1 MDEIALNVEP
11 RDGQGKGPARRLRQ
25 SGKIPG
31 VFYGP
36 KSAAVPLAVDK
47 KEFTSHVS
55 NLEGSH
61 LIRLQS
67 PHADLQQKVAL
78 VREVQVHPVSGSVLH
93 VDFYEVDLT
102 QRLQVTV
109 PLHFVGKA
117 VGTTEGGILQPIVR
131 EIEVECL
138 PSDIPQYIDVDV
150 SALAIHDAIHY
161 ADVQM
166 PPNVTAVYDTNEA
179 VVTVLPP
186 TVEEVKVAE
195 PVEGVVEGAAPA
207 EGAAAPKEGAAK
219 EGAAKEAAPAKE
231 GKGS

>member
-1 MDEIALNVEP
+1 MEEIALNVQT

-25 SGKIPG
+25 KGMIPG

-36 KSAAVPLAVDK
+36 KSQATSLAVDN
-47 KEFTSHVS
+47 KEFTSHVT

-61 LIRLQS
+61 LIRFQS
-67 PHADLQQKVAL
+67 SSTDLAQKVAL

-117 VGTTEGGILQPIVR
+117 AGLADGGILQPIIR

-138 PSDIPQYIDVDV
+138 PTDIPQFIEVDV
-150 SALAIHDAIHY
+150 SALSIHDAIHL
-161 ADVQM
+161 ADLKL
-166 PPNVTAVYDTNEA
+166 PENVTPVFENNEA
-179 VVTVLPP
+179 VVSVLPP
-186 TVEEVKVAE
+186 TVEEVKAAE
-195 PVEGVVEGAAPA
+195 PTEAAAEGAVPA
-207 EGAAAPKEGAAK
+207 EGAEAVAAK
-219 EGAAKEAAPAKE
+219 AAPAKE
-231 GKGS
+231 GAKEGGKETKGS

>member
-1 MDEIALNVEP
+1 MEEIALNIEP
-11 RDGQGKGPARRLRQ
+11 RDGRGKGASRRLRR

-36 KSAAVPLAVDK
+36 KSVAVPLVIDGA
-47 KEFTSHVS
+47 EFASQVA

-61 LIRLQS
+61 LIRFQAPTPELG
-67 PHADLQQKVAL
+67 QKVAL
-78 VREVQVHPVSGSVLH
+78 LREVQVHPVSGAIVH

-117 VGTTEGGILQPIVR
+117 VGVAEGGILQPVLRDIQ
-131 EIEVECL
+131 VECL
-138 PSDIPQYIDVDV
+138 PTDIPQYIEVDV
-150 SALAIHDAIHY
+150 STLAVHDAIHR
-161 ADVQM
+161 ADLQM
-166 PPNVTAVYDTNEA
+166 PPNVTAVFESNDA

-195 PVEGVVEGAAPA
+195 APAEAVPVEGAPPA
-207 EGAAAPKEGAAK
+207 EGEAK
-219 EGAAKEAAPAKE
+219 EKEAKEP